1 MDTETTGEPTVY
13 NEAIQKEI
21 EHIVLATVRNADI
34 NRRKGLKKL
43 LEKRAARWT
52 SWMWSRTPAK
62 LRTRNLLTKTN
73 ITPLQ
78 MADKNSFVGMKR
90 LLNEKCY

>member
-21 EHIVLATVRNADI
+21 EHIVLATVRNDEI
-34 NRRKGLKKL
+34 NRRRGLEKF

-52 SWMWSRTPAK
+52 SRMWSRTK
-62 LRTRNLLTKTN
+62 K
-73 ITPLQ
+73 
-78 MADKNSFVGMKR
+78 SS
-90 LLNEKCY
+90 